1 MRLDAISSKPLG
13 GEISFCFFFFKFFNL
28 PMELLT
34 CFFFFL
40 AASASWP
47 PVLLFCFRRCAE
59 QAAGPLTLICEVLF
73 FRVQDPVPEKK

>member
-1 MRLDAISSKPLG
+1 MRLNAISSKPLG

-34 CFFFFL
+34 CFFLLL
-40 AASASWP
+40 AACEAGRRP
-47 PVLLFCFRRCAE
+47 CFFCFRRCAE
-59 QAAGPLTLICEVLF
+59 QTAGPLTLICEVLF